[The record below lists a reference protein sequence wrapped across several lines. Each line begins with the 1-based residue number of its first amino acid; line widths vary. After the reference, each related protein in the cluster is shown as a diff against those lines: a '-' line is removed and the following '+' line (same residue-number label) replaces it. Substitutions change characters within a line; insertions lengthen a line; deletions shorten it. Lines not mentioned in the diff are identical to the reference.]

1 MDLPLPRTGGHLHNW
16 RKKFVPLFISW
27 AGSQA
32 DPFGTNGR
40 IDGAVT
46 SMWKRIYNDIVIGD
60 AQKDTVV
67 IVVCLY
73 FYIQSHGLI
82 PCPH

>member
-1 MDLPLPRTGGHLHNW
+1 MGTRGGCIHFRRDDGGK
-16 RKKFVPLFISW
+16 RKRS
-27 AGSQA
+27 AEA
-32 DPFGTNGR
+32 DPFGTNGW
-40 IDGAVT
+40 IDSAVT
-46 SMWKRIYNDIVIGD
+46 SMWKHIYNDIVIDD